1 MIKRTLLLL
10 TITTLEFFSV
20 YANYNYVVNT
30 KETIIVTLISDK
42 LDWGIEVPVTGVN
55 MEIKSSAWIPD
66 WVTNPL
72 VITTSKGDEIY
83 NDLPANNV
91 YTEVNKYFAPVTLIS
106 GIKFED
112 KATSASRY
120 YRNVSISIAETSV
133 DLDNTV
139 LNTYTTTSFKVLS
152 NTELTTKNLVIDGCE
167 DMTLESVVRDGKTN
181 IYTVTVGFL
190 PLEVKDYSAKIYL
203 DPTQVMAKISGKGIL
218 ASPTN
223 VNVLPKYD
231 NVTITWSDVYGATSY
246 EVTNTTLG
254 TSKTITEPKIVW
266 DGLNMGTEYKFSV
279 KAKAGDYTS
288 PGTIVSATTLDMP
301 AVQDFAV
308 DGVSYYFANLSW
320 SPVVYA
326 WGYKIYWSDTE
337 SIIIEGENT
346 VNATISGLKSGTE
359 YTFTIVPLASET
371 SEGQHTATA
380 TATTRKVNCTP
391 ETVDNFT
398 LKPSLLN
405 LYTDSKEIATK
416 KNSPIISFSFKRDK
430 ALVSTTITVYELNAA
445 NEWVSMW
452 STQEASGN
460 ANIALSRNTR
470 NIKIEA
476 KGTKDVSITNVV
488 IEQGAYLETD
498 SKGLSF
504 DAIPVGESQTLEFT
518 VDYSSMSDIVY
529 SDTDEFTVSESEVGE
544 DNCGYGSQTVYVTF
558 APTEQGEFS
567 GIIHLGLQDITVS
580 GIGDVP
586 TDAKEP
592 VKDAELIDVTYTN
605 LMGRQLNGQFRG
617 VNIVK
622 RIYSDGTIETVKEFH

>member
-1 MIKRTLLLL
+1 M
-10 TITTLEFFSV
+10 F
-20 YANYNYVVNT
+20 ANYNYVANT
-30 KETIIVTLISDK
+30 TETIIVTLISDK

-55 MEIKSSAWIPD
+55 MEVKSSALTPD
-66 WVTNPL
+66 LVKNPL

-91 YTEVNKYFAPVTLIS
+91 YTEVNKYFSPVIQIS
-106 GIKFED
+106 GIKFEN
-112 KATSASRY
+112 KATIATRY
-120 YRNVSISIAETSV
+120 YKNVSISIAEITV

-152 NTELTTKNLVIDGCE
+152 NTALTTENLVINGCN

-181 IYTVTVGFL
+181 VYTVTVGFL

-203 DPTQVMAKISGKGIL
+203 DPTQVMATISGKGIL

-223 VNVLPKYD
+223 VSVLPKYD
-231 NVTITWSDVYGATSY
+231 NVTITWSSVYGATSY

-254 TSKTITEPKIVW
+254 TSKTVTEPQIVW
-266 DGLNMGTEYKFSV
+266 DGLNMGTEYKFSI

-301 AVQDFAV
+301 AVEDFAI
-308 DGVSYYFANLSW
+308 DGVSYYFVLASW
-320 SPVVYA
+320 SPVEDA
-326 WGYKIYWSDTE
+326 WGYKISWSDTE
-337 SIIIEGENT
+337 SVTIEGEDNT
-346 VNATISGLKSGTE
+346 NTTIPNLKDGTE
-359 YTFTIVPLASET
+359 YTFTIVPLASEK
-371 SEGQHTATA
+371 SEGQHIATA

-391 ETVDNFT
+391 ETVDDFT
-398 LKPSLLN
+398 LKLN
-405 LYTDSKEIATK
+405 LFSQTDSKEIATE
-416 KNSPIISFSFKRDK
+416 KNSPVLSFSFKRDK
-430 ALVSTTITVYELNAA
+430 ALLAATTLNVYELNAD
-445 NEWVSMW
+445 NEWILMW
-452 STQEASGN
+452 STQESSGN
-460 ANIALSRNTR
+460 ANIALSRDTR
-470 NIKIEA
+470 NIKVEA
-476 KGTKDVSITNVV
+476 KGTKDVSVTNIV
-488 IEQGAYLETD
+488 IEQGAYLESD

-529 SDTDEFTVSESEVGE
+529 SDTDVFTVSESEVGE

-558 APTEQGEFS
+558 TPTEQGEFY

-586 TDAKEP
+586 TDTKEP
-592 VKDAELIDVTYTN
+592 VKEAELIDVTYTN

>member
-1 MIKRTLLLL
+1 MIKRALLLV
-10 TITTLEFFSV
+10 TITTIGISSMF
-20 YANYNYVVNT
+20 ANYNYVVNT
-30 KETIIVTLISDK
+30 KETIIVSLIPDK

-55 MEIKSSAWIPD
+55 MEVKSSALTPD
-66 WVTNPL
+66 LVKNPL

-91 YTEVNKYFAPVTLIS
+91 YTEVNKYFSPVIQIS
-106 GIKFED
+106 GIKFEN
-112 KATSASRY
+112 KATIATRY
-120 YRNVSISIAETSV
+120 YKNVSISIAEITV

-152 NTELTTKNLVIDGCE
+152 NTELTTENLVINGCN

-181 IYTVTVGFL
+181 VYTVTVGFL
-190 PLEVKDYSAKIYL
+190 PLEVKDYSAQIYL

-231 NVTITWSDVYGATSY
+231 NVTITWSSVYGATSY

-254 TSKTITEPKIVW
+254 TSKTVTEPQIVW
-266 DGLNMGTEYKFSV
+266 DGLNMGTEYKFSI

-308 DGVSYYFANLSW
+308 DGISYYFANLSW
-320 SPVVYA
+320 SPVIYA

-346 VNATISGLKSGTE
+346 VNATVSGLKSGTE

-371 SEGQHTATA
+371 SEGQHIATA

-391 ETVDNFT
+391 ETVEDIT
-398 LKPSLLN
+398 LKPNLLN
-405 LYTDSKEIATK
+405 LYTDSKEIATE

-430 ALVSTTITVYELNAA
+430 ALVATTITVYELT
-445 NEWVSMW
+445 NEWKSVW

-488 IEQGAYLETD
+488 IEQGAYLESD

-529 SDTDEFTVSESEVGE
+529 SDTDVFTVSESEVGE

-558 APTEQGEFS
+558 TPTEQGEFS

-586 TDAKEP
+586 TNDNKPSDA
-592 VKDAELIDVTYTN
+592 AELIEVQYTN
-605 LMGRQLNGQFRG
+605 LAGKMLKHSVRG

-622 RIYSDGTIETVKEFH
+622 RIYSDGMVETTKEFH

>member
-1 MIKRTLLLL
+1 MIKRALLLV
-10 TITTLEFFSV
+10 TITTIGISSMF
-20 YANYNYVVNT
+20 ANYNYVVNT
-30 KETIIVTLISDK
+30 KETIIVSLIPDK

-55 MEIKSSAWIPD
+55 MEVKSSALTPD
-66 WVTNPL
+66 LVKNPL
-72 VITTSKGDEIY
+72 VITTSNGDEIY

-91 YTEVNKYFAPVTLIS
+91 YTEVNKYFSPVIQIS
-106 GIKFED
+106 GIKFEN
-112 KATSASRY
+112 KATIATRY
-120 YRNVSISIAETSV
+120 YKNVSISIAEITV

-152 NTELTTKNLVIDGCE
+152 NTELTTENLVINGCN

-181 IYTVTVGFL
+181 VYTVTVGFL
-190 PLEVKDYSAKIYL
+190 PLEVKDYSAQIYL

-231 NVTITWSDVYGATSY
+231 NVTITWSSVYGATSY

-254 TSKTITEPKIVW
+254 TSKTVTEPQIVW
-266 DGLNMGTEYKFSV
+266 DGLNMGTEYKFSI

-308 DGVSYYFANLSW
+308 DGISYYFANLSW
-320 SPVVYA
+320 SPVIYA

-346 VNATISGLKSGTE
+346 VNATVSGLKSGTE

-391 ETVDNFT
+391 ETVEDIT
-398 LKPSLLN
+398 LKPNLLN
-405 LYTDSKEIATK
+405 LYTDSKEIATE

-430 ALVSTTITVYELNAA
+430 ALVATTITVYELT
-445 NEWVSMW
+445 NEWKSVW

-529 SDTDEFTVSESEVGE
+529 SDTDVFTVSESEVGE

-558 APTEQGEFS
+558 TPTSQMEYN
-567 GIIHLGLQDITVS
+567 GIIHLGLQEIYVS
-580 GIGDVP
+580 GQGDIP
-586 TDAKEP
+586 TNDNKPSDA
-592 VKDAELIDVTYTN
+592 AELIEVQYTN
-605 LMGRQLNGQFRG
+605 LAGKMLKHSVRG

>member
-1 MIKRTLLLL
+1 MIKRALLLV
-10 TITTLEFFSV
+10 TITTIGISSMF
-20 YANYNYVVNT
+20 ANYNYVVNT
-30 KETIIVTLISDK
+30 KETIIVSLIPDK

-55 MEIKSSAWIPD
+55 MEVKSSALTPD
-66 WVTNPL
+66 LVKNPL
-72 VITTSKGDEIY
+72 VITTSNGDEIY

-91 YTEVNKYFAPVTLIS
+91 YTEVNKYFSPVIQIS
-106 GIKFED
+106 GIKFEN
-112 KATSASRY
+112 KATIATRY
-120 YRNVSISIAETSV
+120 YKNVSISIAEITV

-152 NTELTTKNLVIDGCE
+152 NTELTTENLVINGCN

-181 IYTVTVGFL
+181 VYTVTVGFL
-190 PLEVKDYSAKIYL
+190 PLEVKDYSAQIYL

-231 NVTITWSDVYGATSY
+231 NVTITWSSVYGATSY

-254 TSKTITEPKIVW
+254 TSKTVTEPQIVW
-266 DGLNMGTEYKFSV
+266 DGLNMGTEYKFSI

-308 DGVSYYFANLSW
+308 DGISYYFANLSW
-320 SPVVYA
+320 SPVIYA

-346 VNATISGLKSGTE
+346 VNATVSGLKSGTE

-371 SEGQHTATA
+371 SEGQHIATA

-391 ETVDNFT
+391 ETVEDIT
-398 LKPSLLN
+398 LKPNLLN
-405 LYTDSKEIATK
+405 LYTDSKEIATE

-430 ALVSTTITVYELNAA
+430 ALVATTITVYELT
-445 NEWVSMW
+445 NEWKSVW

-488 IEQGAYLETD
+488 IEQGAYLESD

-529 SDTDEFTVSESEVGE
+529 SDTDVFTVSESEVGE

-558 APTEQGEFS
+558 TPTSQMEYN
-567 GIIHLGLQDITVS
+567 GIIHLGLQEIYVS
-580 GIGDVP
+580 GQGDIP
-586 TDAKEP
+586 TNDNKPSDA
-592 VKDAELIDVTYTN
+592 AELIEVQYTN
-605 LMGRQLNGQFRG
+605 LAGKMLKHRVRG

-622 RIYSDGTIETVKEFH
+622 RIYSDGTVETTKEFH